1 MAGSLVIWGANRRFW
16 IIFAGYMNNFSEL
29 FEILPI
35 GMVLANSAGTIVE
48 VNRRMEEIFL
58 VDRSVLVGSQLASFL
73 SLNIRPE
80 NFGTEVALRQFITNQ
95 NFDSKRLRIASLDG
109 SAVSVECSSYSLL
122 LSGERYSLLTFT
134 PDCDLGYTEP
144 GADDLAEQSSPKAQP
159 EKTVG
164 AHEQALL
171 SRQEIMEVANSN
183 LKIAVL
189 QAEKEKQLMAH
200 SLAIVSHEMRTPL
213 SGILGMATVLL
224 RSELDPSQREAVQ
237 ALLDT
242 GKFLKKIIE
251 DTLDVGLLESKRI
264 SVQPILFDAVTL
276 VASTCKLLSDQAQSK
291 GIAIRS
297 FVEPR
302 IPRMLFGDRDKI
314 QQILINLLHNAI
326 KFSEGRDV
334 SVSVELSSSI
344 NDCLQLEFA
353 VSDQGIGIADT
364 EIERIFLPFRQANG
378 EVGKSFGGSG
388 LGLAICSSLA
398 SLMNGNI
405 TVESAVGRGSCF
417 TLSVPLV
424 VKHEIGGSI
433 DRAGH
438 SAISSPAKCTST
450 RLPVKNESQSVVSAS
465 KFRVAVFGVCRLT
478 RRVLDNVLS
487 SIGMQAEFLDWTT
500 WKHNIAAP
508 YDLALIDLENSDL
521 PAISQEEKVDSV
533 RRELEPSTPLILLL
547 DSSQVLDEKR
557 LRFGGQAVW
566 TLSKPINLPQL
577 LNLLQNIALSGGG
590 SGTSRFSQAS

>member
-1 MAGSLVIWGANRRFW
+1 
-16 IIFAGYMNNFSEL
+16 MNNFSEL

-213 SGILGMATVLL
+213 SGILGMATAPARQCYVL
-224 RSELDPSQREAVQ
+224 
-237 ALLDT
+237 
-242 GKFLKKIIE
+242 
-251 DTLDVGLLESKRI
+251 
-264 SVQPILFDAVTL
+264 
-276 VASTCKLLSDQAQSK
+276 
-291 GIAIRS
+291 
-297 FVEPR
+297 
-302 IPRMLFGDRDKI
+302 
-314 QQILINLLHNAI
+314 
-326 KFSEGRDV
+326 
-334 SVSVELSSSI
+334 
-344 NDCLQLEFA
+344 
-353 VSDQGIGIADT
+353 
-364 EIERIFLPFRQANG
+364 
-378 EVGKSFGGSG
+378 
-388 LGLAICSSLA
+388 
-398 SLMNGNI
+398 
-405 TVESAVGRGSCF
+405 
-417 TLSVPLV
+417 
-424 VKHEIGGSI
+424 
-433 DRAGH
+433 
-438 SAISSPAKCTST
+438 
-450 RLPVKNESQSVVSAS
+450 
-465 KFRVAVFGVCRLT
+465 
-478 RRVLDNVLS
+478 
-487 SIGMQAEFLDWTT
+487 
-500 WKHNIAAP
+500 
-508 YDLALIDLENSDL
+508 
-521 PAISQEEKVDSV
+521 
-533 RRELEPSTPLILLL
+533 
-547 DSSQVLDEKR
+547 
-557 LRFGGQAVW
+557 
-566 TLSKPINLPQL
+566 
-577 LNLLQNIALSGGG
+577 
-590 SGTSRFSQAS
+590 